1 MECAEDLFEES
12 LSLAAILLPSCGCS
26 WAGIIDIHKHPVELA
41 ETLWGWE
48 QWNVAWDNAD
58 VLVLDE
64 ISMVDCD
71 LLEAVC
77 TAGAEVQGPGFQG
90 WG

>member
-1 MECAEDLFEES
+1 MFEES
-12 LSLAAILLPSCGCS
+12 LSLAAAVLLRSCGCS

-48 QWNVAWDNAD
+48 QWNVAWENAD

-71 LLEAVC
+71 LLEAVR
-77 TAGAEVQGPGFQG
+77 TAGAGFTVQGFRVRV
-90 WG
+90 